1 MLCDSAQKSS
11 ALNDVIGTSEG
22 NGKSEDLAFSGFE
35 LFLNDGLGL
44 EFCKGNIVVKDNDM
58 RLPSLEGD
66 CINVRAI
73 EGNEDVIFDIKSDL
87 VVKEGREVEFFIE
100 SDRKVGVDSGVL
112 VKDLE
117 LFELDSQPCGLLHE
131 LLT

>member
-1 MLCDSAQKSS
+1 VLCDSAQKSS

-58 RLPSLEGD
+58 
-66 CINVRAI
+66 
-73 EGNEDVIFDIKSDL
+73 
-87 VVKEGREVEFFIE
+87 
-100 SDRKVGVDSGVL
+100 
-112 VKDLE
+112 
-117 LFELDSQPCGLLHE
+117 
-131 LLT
+131 